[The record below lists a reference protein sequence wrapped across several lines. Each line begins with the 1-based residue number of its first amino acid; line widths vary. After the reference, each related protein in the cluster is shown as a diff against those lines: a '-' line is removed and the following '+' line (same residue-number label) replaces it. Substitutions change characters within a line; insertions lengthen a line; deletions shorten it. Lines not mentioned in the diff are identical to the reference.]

1 MEINVDVFYLSL
13 GYKGKVWEFL
23 KEILFEF
30 KLLDEFSFESKIIV
44 VDIKLKE
51 LAKEVKDGKEFKF
64 ESLVIILKIFEKSDK
79 ILKGKIF
86 YIIMLFN
93 TDIVYKYFIIIFEF
107 NDFLFLLLFIRC
119 CENGLDFF
127 FLRF

>member
-13 GYKGKVWEFL
+13 GYKDKVWEFL